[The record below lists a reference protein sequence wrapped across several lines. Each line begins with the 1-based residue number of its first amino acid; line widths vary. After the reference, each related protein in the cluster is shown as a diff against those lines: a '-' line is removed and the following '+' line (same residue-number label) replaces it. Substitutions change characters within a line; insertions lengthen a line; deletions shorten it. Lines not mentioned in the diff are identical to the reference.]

1 MIKLSLP
8 ALLLACTTSF
18 AAERPLYII
27 FDGSNS
33 MWGEL
38 DDKTHKIDAARRAF
52 AELEPGILDNR
63 ELALRLYGH
72 RRARDCSDTE
82 LTVPLGNSTN
92 TLAAITEQIN
102 TVLPRGKTP
111 ISRSLS
117 AALTDL
123 DGRSA
128 DILLISDG
136 IETCDA
142 DPCQLVQQWRDQDV
156 DIKVH
161 VVGLGL
167 TDASRSA
174 MQCIADASGTR
185 YLDANNA
192 TELGLAIATTATAG
206 NSDIKPPPADGAFY
220 IEGLDEQ
227 GRAVPVAGTP
237 SNGSEQFPVKSHAR
251 NRIPSGSYQLTVGVP
266 TANGAL
272 YQPVTLNTDIDSN
285 KNIRLSVDVLRP
297 PVIRTLF
304 IQNGQPAPGALT
316 DVLQNGEPVF
326 RMRVAEDYFV
336 LPGKYQFNSSPNQD
350 NQMTVSADIKPG
362 TDRDIVFD
370 MTATVHTTIV
380 ARAGEPLTVLRQHQQ
395 LWQDGEQIYKLHFAN
410 GASVKP
416 GTYTLRSEH
425 ALTPYQVDDL
435 QIPAND
441 GQRLEITVPMAQ
453 AGFRL
458 QFHTPPD
465 TTDYRCW
472 LEPISP
478 SGEPQRQSRAFQ
490 CDGSVQLL
498 AAGRYRLVPWS
509 RLGQFEETLFDIQNG
524 DTLDILVPQIVE

>member
-1 MIKLSLP
+1 M
-8 ALLLACTTSF
+8 
-18 AAERPLYII
+18 
-27 FDGSNS
+27 
-33 MWGEL
+33 
-38 DDKTHKIDAARRAF
+38 
-52 AELEPGILDNR
+52 
-63 ELALRLYGH
+63 
-72 RRARDCSDTE
+72 
-82 LTVPLGNSTN
+82 
-92 TLAAITEQIN
+92 
-102 TVLPRGKTP
+102 
-111 ISRSLS
+111 
-117 AALTDL
+117 
-123 DGRSA
+123 
-128 DILLISDG
+128 
-136 IETCDA
+136 
-142 DPCQLVQQWRDQDV
+142 
-156 DIKVH
+156 
-161 VVGLGL
+161 
-167 TDASRSA
+167 
-174 MQCIADASGTR
+174 
-185 YLDANNA
+185 
-192 TELGLAIATTATAG
+192 
-206 NSDIKPPPADGAFY
+206 
-220 IEGLDEQ
+220 
-227 GRAVPVAGTP
+227 
-237 SNGSEQFPVKSHAR
+237 
-251 NRIPSGSYQLTVGVP
+251 P

-272 YQPVTLNTDIDSN
+272 YQPVTLNTDIDNN

-297 PVIRTLF
+297 PVIRTRF

>member
-1 MIKLSLP
+1 MIKLILP

-82 LTVPLGNSTN
+82 LTVPLGDSTN

-102 TVLPRGKTP
+102 SVLPRGKTP
-111 ISRSLS
+111 ITRSLT

-206 NSDIKPPPADGAFY
+206 NSDIKPPPADGAFILRDSMNRDAQY
-220 IEGLDEQ
+220 
-227 GRAVPVAGTP
+227 RWRVP
-237 SNGSEQFPVKSHAR
+237 
-251 NRIPSGSYQLTVGVP
+251 
-266 TANGAL
+266 
-272 YQPVTLNTDIDSN
+272 
-285 KNIRLSVDVLRP
+285 
-297 PVIRTLF
+297 
-304 IQNGQPAPGALT
+304 
-316 DVLQNGEPVF
+316 
-326 RMRVAEDYFV
+326 
-336 LPGKYQFNSSPNQD
+336 
-350 NQMTVSADIKPG
+350 
-362 TDRDIVFD
+362 
-370 MTATVHTTIV
+370 
-380 ARAGEPLTVLRQHQQ
+380 
-395 LWQDGEQIYKLHFAN
+395 
-410 GASVKP
+410 
-416 GTYTLRSEH
+416 
-425 ALTPYQVDDL
+425 
-435 QIPAND
+435 
-441 GQRLEITVPMAQ
+441 
-453 AGFRL
+453 
-458 QFHTPPD
+458 
-465 TTDYRCW
+465 
-472 LEPISP
+472 
-478 SGEPQRQSRAFQ
+478 
-490 CDGSVQLL
+490 
-498 AAGRYRLVPWS
+498 
-509 RLGQFEETLFDIQNG
+509 
-524 DTLDILVPQIVE
+524 